1 MKTIALCAVILA
13 ASTAPGFSVCK
24 HHFTALA
31 SASDF
36 NGPLINAP
44 ASAQAADIK
53 KCIPNCGG

>member
-13 ASTAPGFSVCK
+13 ASTAPGLSICK

-36 NGPLINAP
+36 NGPLVNAP
-44 ASAQAADIK
+44 AAAMLIK